1 MRRPMRIATLLLRIP
16 GNWIGN
22 ISRSCQMSIR
32 VMKCV
37 PTEDNGGK
45 SLLRIDTD
53 TDLAN
58 NRVEEMIRSIEPL
71 CTVQLTKAGPRR
83 LLGTIE
89 LEACRACAVV
99 SETGCILDSA
109 RSRVDGQIQWNV
121 IAPDSATLSQLVE
134 RLKGMGATVVLE
146 KVAILRTAKELTR
159 EQERVLEMAYAL
171 GYFDIPKK
179 IKLEELAR
187 RLGVSKATLD
197 VMLRRA
203 QRKVLASH
211 LGQP

>member
-1 MRRPMRIATLLLRIP
+1 MRIATLLLKIP
-16 GNWIGN
+16 GNWIGDL
-22 ISRSCQMSIR
+22 SQSCQMSIR

-37 PTEDNGGK
+37 PTDDNGAK

-53 TDLAN
+53 ADLAN
-58 NRVEEMIRSIEPL
+58 SRVEEMIRSREPM
-71 CTVQLTKAGPRR
+71 CTVQLSKAGPGR

-109 RSRVDGQIQWNV
+109 RSRIDGQIQWNV
-121 IAPDSATLSQLVE
+121 IAPDAAKLTMLVE
-134 RLKGMGATVVLE
+134 RLKDLGATVVLE
-146 KVAILRTAKELTR
+146 KVSVLRTAKELTR
-159 EQERVLEMAYAL
+159 EQERVLELAYEL

-179 IKLEELAR
+179 IKLEELAK
-187 RLGVSKATLD
+187 RLGISKATLD

-203 QRKVLASH
+203 QRKILASH
-211 LGQP
+211 LGQH